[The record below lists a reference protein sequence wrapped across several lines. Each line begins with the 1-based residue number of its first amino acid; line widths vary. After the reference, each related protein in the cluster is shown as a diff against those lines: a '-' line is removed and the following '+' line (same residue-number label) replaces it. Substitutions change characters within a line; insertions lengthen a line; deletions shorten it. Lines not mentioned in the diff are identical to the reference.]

1 MMQSSQASSSENL
14 GQPRVTLTAN
24 TSDQEKVALAQ
35 PDVPEGGFTAWMT
48 VAGSYLNAFGVL
60 QDYYVRDYMT
70 NKARA
75 PVETTS
81 VISWIGSTQLCLLFM
96 MGLVSGKLF
105 DMGYFHWCIGV
116 GSLVYVFCA
125 QKRVL
130 SGVPS
135 SGYWSRTQSRL
146 TIPPVGQVVLQV
158 LTIQTVGV
166 ISHHFRRKRSWAM
179 GVVITGSSCGG
190 IVFPVMLNKIVEKS
204 GFGWGV
210 RSTAFV
216 VLGCLVAANLMMKTR
231 LPPKTNQAPPDIK
244 GIVTHGVFQLTV
256 LGSFLI
262 MLGIWFPI
270 FYIQASPVLLFAVI
284 HDIDAELAFYSLTI
298 LNAASIFGRTIPGL
312 LADKFGIF
320 NVIIPCSAIVGVL
333 VFAMLGVTSVGALI
347 VFSIL
352 YGFFLGAFVSLIS
365 PMFVALARHMHEV
378 GLRLGFGFGVV
389 GIAALVGTPITG
401 ALLTDANL
409 WYRPIIFA
417 AIVVL
422 AGTGC
427 LMAARIIHAR
437 DKGSPFV

>member
-1 MMQSSQASSSENL
+1 
-14 GQPRVTLTAN
+14 
-24 TSDQEKVALAQ
+24 
-35 PDVPEGGFTAWMT
+35 
-48 VAGSYLNAFGVL
+48 
-60 QDYYVRDYMT
+60 
-70 NKARA
+70 
-75 PVETTS
+75 
-81 VISWIGSTQLCLLFM
+81 
-96 MGLVSGKLF
+96 
-105 DMGYFHWCIGV
+105 MGYFHWCIGV
-116 GSLVYVFCA
+116 GSLVYVFCLFM
-125 QKRVL
+125 L
-130 SGVPS
+130 SLAHRNEYYQVFLPQAIGLGLSQGLLFLPS
-135 SGYWSRTQSRL
+135 
-146 TIPPVGQVVLQV
+146 
-158 LTIQTVGV
+158 VGV

-179 GVVITGSSCGG
+179 GVVLTGSSCGG
-190 IVFPVMLNKIVEKS
+190 IVFPVMLNKIIEKS
-204 GFGWGV
+204 SFEWGV

-231 LPPKTNQAPPDIK
+231 LPPKINQAPPDIK

-270 FYIQASPVLLFAVI
+270 FYIQLFAVI
-284 HDIDAELAFYSLTI
+284 HDIDTELALYSLTI
-298 LNAASIFGRTIPGL
+298 LNAASIFGRTIPNL

-352 YGFFLGAFVSLIS
+352 YGFFSGAFVSLIS

-401 ALLTDANL
+401 ALLTDENL

-427 LMAARIIHAR
+427 LMAARIIHATN
-437 DKGSPFV
+437 KESPFV